1 VNAPKHSVV
10 RLCHDPP
17 VELTKTIPE
26 GDLEFLSEGSRR
38 DVVEL
43 ALRNVDDVVRSQ
55 AVRGEKIEFEFI

>member
-1 VNAPKHSVV
+1 
-10 RLCHDPP
+10 LCHDPP